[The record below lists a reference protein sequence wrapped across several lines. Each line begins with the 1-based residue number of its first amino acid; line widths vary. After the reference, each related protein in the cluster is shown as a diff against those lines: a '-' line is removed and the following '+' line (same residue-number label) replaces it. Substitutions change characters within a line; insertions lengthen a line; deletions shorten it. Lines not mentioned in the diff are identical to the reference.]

1 MESSKRNEGVVKM
14 MTRKHFIAIAKILR
28 DRNADENLIR
38 DFALL
43 CLEENPLFDYTKFVN
58 ACKGE

>member
-1 MESSKRNEGVVKM
+1 M
-14 MTRKHFIAIAKILR
+14 MTRKHFIAIAKILK

>member
-1 MESSKRNEGVVKM
+1 M
-14 MTRKHFIAIAKILR
+14 MTRKHFVAIAEILK

-43 CLEENPLFDYTKFVN
+43 CLDENPNFDYIKFVN